1 MKWFR
6 GEIKMLFAT
15 LVCLAIICV
24 VIVALGLCEKWL
36 EHCGIFPEDY
46 ED

>member
-1 MKWFR
+1 
-6 GEIKMLFAT
+6 MLVAT
-15 LVCLAIICV
+15 LGSLAIV
-24 VIVALGLCEKWL
+24 FGTVGALGLCEKWL

>member
-1 MKWFR
+1 
-6 GEIKMLFAT
+6 MLFAT
-15 LVCLAIICV
+15 LVCLTIICGIV
-24 VIVALGLCEKWL
+24 VALGLCEKWL